1 MITRTIM
8 DYREIQTVSGEKRL
22 SSLHH
27 RIERTPE
34 WKEMEVDSMAM
45 VEDMVEADSRDS
57 NRLQGGDLKKSS
69 RFKYK
74 MKEEEADR
82 VEGWDWLLEYST
94 TQQMLMET
102 IISISLM
109 TNTVCLGRRLEL
121 LGKCLEAILI
131 LVLRENR

>member
-1 MITRTIM
+1 MV
-8 DYREIQTVSGEKRL
+8 YNQIQTVSGEKRL

-27 RIERTPE
+27 KIERTPE
-34 WKEMEVDSMAM
+34 RREME
-45 VEDMVEADSRDS
+45 EDMVEADSRDS
-57 NRLQGGDLKKSS
+57 NRLQGGDLKNSS
-69 RFKYK
+69 RFRYK
-74 MKEEEADR
+74 MKDEEAGR

-131 LVLRENR
+131 LVLRVNRRLLDHLAKVNG